1 MKLLVVEDEALL
13 RHHLYTRLGESGH
26 VVEAVADAEEALY
39 QAGQYHFD
47 LAIVDLG
54 LPGISGLE
62 LITRL
67 RSQDKTFPIL
77 ILTLEATGRTRSKA
91 WPPVPTTTWSS
102 RFSSKSSKRGSMPC
116 CAAPVASPSRPLPQ
130 APWCST
136 STASRPPSTNCLWH

>member
-39 QAGQYHFD
+39 QAEQYHFD
-47 LAIVDLG
+47 LAIIDLG

-67 RSQDKTFPIL
+67 RSQDKTFPFSSSQPV
-77 ILTLEATGRTRSKA
+77 ATGKTRSRA
-91 WPPVPTTTWSS
+91 WPPVPTTIWSS
-102 RFSSKSSKRGSMPC
+102 RSSSRSLKHGSMPC
-116 CAAPVASPSRPLPQ
+116 YAAPVVSSSRPSPL
-130 APWCST
+130 APWYLT
-136 STASRPPSTNCLWH
+136 STASRPPSTNTPWP